1 MTSHLKQLLFPKI
14 TLGLIIALSSVV
26 MSLWLGDLGFWLAT
40 WGAGVFVSKGGDTI
54 VSCAGSEA
62 ESLRCLVDAST
73 TVLSGAAII
82 LGGHSQGWFNR

>member
-1 MTSHLKQLLFPKI
+1 
-14 TLGLIIALSSVV
+14 
-26 MSLWLGDLGFWLAT
+26 MSLWVGDLGFWLAT

-82 LGGHSQGWFNR
+82 LGGHSQVFLIADLHYLGLAFVVHPIFRIL

>member
-1 MTSHLKQLLFPKI
+1 
-14 TLGLIIALSSVV
+14 

-82 LGGHSQGWFNR
+82 LGGHSQVLTAKLPEQLGDILILLSDLLAHRFFF